1 LAAKRTTKSEEPVSR
16 FWIKINLMAE
26 IMTALRK
33 EPLARPTYLKILDL
47 IKIVVPFDSA
57 TLFLHN
63 RKSKQL
69 EEIVTHGDKLELI
82 DFVQFEFG
90 SGLNAWAAQ
99 QKKPILLSNIKNMG
113 RPPEQAKSSLLI
125 IPLLAEDNPIGVI
138 SFAHAKPDFFREKD
152 VKLLSIIGDQIALSI
167 ERLFYQNEL
176 EKKNQ
181 ALQKAQRELRANQ
194 RNLIFEEKLEAVR
207 QLAVSINHEINN
219 PLSVIVGHIQCL
231 MYLDKNLD
239 PRLAERL
246 RIIESESLKIAEIN
260 RRLLKIDDLVSET
273 YINDSSKIK
282 MINLQKS
289 SAGV

>member
-1 LAAKRTTKSEEPVSR
+1 VAKKTAKEDEPVSR
-16 FWIKINLMAE
+16 FWIKINLMGE

-33 EPLARPTYLKILDL
+33 DPLARPTYHKILEL
-47 IKIVVPFDSA
+47 IHSVVAFESA

-63 RKSKQL
+63 KKSNDL
-69 EEIVTHGDKLELI
+69 EEIASYGEKLELI

-90 SGLNAWAAQ
+90 SGLSGWAAR
-99 QKKPILLSNIKNMG
+99 QKKPILLSHIKNNE

-125 IPLLAEDNPIGVI
+125 IPLLAANNSIGVI
-138 SFAHAKPDFFREKD
+138 SFAHSRPDFFQEKD
-152 VKLLSIIGDQIALSI
+152 VKFLSIIGEQIALSI
-167 ERLFYQNEL
+167 ERIFYQNEL

-194 RNLIFEEKLEAVR
+194 RSIIFEEKLEAVR

-231 MYLDKNLD
+231 MYLNKDLD
-239 PRLAERL
+239 PQLAERL
-246 RIIESESLKIAEIN
+246 RIIEAESLKIADIN

-273 YINDSSKIK
+273 YIDNGSKIK